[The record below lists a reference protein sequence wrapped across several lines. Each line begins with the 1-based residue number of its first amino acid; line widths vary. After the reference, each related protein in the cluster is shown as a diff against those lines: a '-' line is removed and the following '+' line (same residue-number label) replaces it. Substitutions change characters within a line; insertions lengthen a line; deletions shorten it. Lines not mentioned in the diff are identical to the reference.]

1 MEIIAYLQK
10 NYLEIIGTVLSL
22 ICVWLNTKAHIGGW
36 VVGILATA
44 VYAAIAF
51 QAQLYGFFIINIF
64 FLVLSVYGW
73 LYWLIGK
80 NTDNELPITTLKTQE
95 VILYLVVGGLAI
107 LPFAYLLQYFGGKM
121 VWIDASTTA
130 FSVIAQWLLARKKI
144 ENWIFWVVIN
154 FCYVVMFIASNY
166 WISMCLYVCLFI
178 LAIQGWLTWKKLL
191 QQANNLP

>member
-1 MEIIAYLQK
+1 
-10 NYLEIIGTVLSL
+10 
-22 ICVWLNTKAHIGGW
+22 
-36 VVGILATA
+36 
-44 VYAAIAF
+44 
-51 QAQLYGFFIINIF
+51 
-64 FLVLSVYGW
+64 LV
-73 LYWLIGK
+73 GK

-95 VILYLVVGGLAI
+95 VILCLVVGGLATF
-107 LPFAYLLQYFGGKM
+107 PFAYLLQYFGGKM
-121 VWIDASTTA
+121 VWIDATTTA

>member
-36 VVGILATA
+36 AVGILATA
-44 VYAAIAF
+44 VYSVVAF
-51 QAQLYGFFIINIF
+51 QAQLYGFFTINIF

-73 LYWLIGK
+73 IYWLVGK
-80 NTDNELPITTLKTQE
+80 NTENELPITTLKTQE
-95 VILYLVVGGLAI
+95 LLLYLVVGGLATF
-107 LPFAYLLQYFGGKM
+107 PFAYLLQYFGGKM
-121 VWIDASTTA
+121 VWIDATTTA

-144 ENWIFWVVIN
+144 ENWLFWLVIN
-154 FCYVVMFIASNY
+154 FCYIIMFIISTH
-166 WISMCLYVCLFI
+166 WISMFLYVCLFV

-191 QQANNLP
+191 QQANNLQ